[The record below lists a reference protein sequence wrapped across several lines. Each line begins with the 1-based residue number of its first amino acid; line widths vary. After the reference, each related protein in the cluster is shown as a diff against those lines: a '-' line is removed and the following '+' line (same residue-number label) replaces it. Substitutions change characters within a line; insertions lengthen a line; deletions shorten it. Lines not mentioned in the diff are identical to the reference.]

1 MPINA
6 SLYQHFDI
14 LYVMDGFPEL
24 DRDVATRLGKLIS
37 RRQQIL
43 FYRESHGKNL
53 DTARVQPRIAIST
66 IPSKSSANARS
77 EAGSSSQL
85 ACSDAASGKFS
96 LRSKATT
103 SRLPNI
109 QAEKDINALYALL
122 LPIPSRLWRRAM
134 LEMICELRYLVV

>member
-14 LYVMDGFPEL
+14 LYIMDKFPEL

-53 DTARVQPRIAIST
+53 DTARVQPRIAI
-66 IPSKSSANARS
+66 IPSKPSANARS

-122 LPIPSRLWRRAM
+122 LPIPSRL
-134 LEMICELRYLVV
+134 

>member
-1 MPINA
+1 M
-6 SLYQHFDI
+6 
-14 LYVMDGFPEL
+14 LYVMDKFPEL

-37 RRQQIL
+37 RRQEIL

-85 ACSDAASGKFS
+85 A
-96 LRSKATT
+96 RRRT
-103 SRLPNI
+103 
-109 QAEKDINALYALL
+109 LL
-122 LPIPSRLWRRAM
+122 N
-134 LEMICELRYLVV
+134 